1 MADRIIGIIG
11 GMGPGATADLFSE
24 IIRLTPARRDQE
36 HLRVL
41 IYSNPKI
48 PDRTSAIL
56 GKGKDPLPA
65 MIETARA
72 LEKAGAGILAI
83 PCNAAHHFLPRLQA
97 RIKTPI
103 LSMIRETC
111 VETCLRA
118 PDIKSVGLLAA
129 TGTIRSRVYNVEFAR
144 AGLEVLVPDA
154 RSQERVHGAIWQVKA
169 GNRGKSVQRT
179 FESIGARLSD
189 RGAGAVI
196 LGCTEIPLAFAPDD
210 VDYITINS
218 TRVLAQAAVDWALGR
233 RK

>member
-48 PDRTSAIL
+48 PDRTRAIL

-65 MIETARA
+65 LIETARA
-72 LEKAGAGILAI
+72 LERAGAGILVM

-97 RIKTPI
+97 RIQTPI
-103 LSMIRETC
+103 LSMIKETC
-111 VETCLRA
+111 VEICLRV
-118 PDIKSVGLLAA
+118 PEVKSVGLLAA
-129 TGTIRSRVYNVEFAR
+129 TGTIRSRVYHQEFAR

-154 RSQERVHGAIWQVKA
+154 RGQERVHSAIWQVKA
-169 GNRGKSVQRT
+169 GKRGKSVQHT
-179 FESIGARLSD
+179 FESIGAKLSN

-196 LGCTEIPLAFAPDD
+196 LGCTEIPLAFAPDN
-210 VDYITINS
+210 VDYITVNS
-218 TRVLAQAAVDWALGR
+218 TQVLAQAAVDWALGR
-233 RK
+233 RN